1 MIIDKIR
8 RLIDTFKPITLAEM
22 DTVKLMTRIDRKYV
36 CRTDQLPSIL
46 EAARPHFRV
55 LEINKVRLQGYE
67 SLYLDTPDH
76 EMYIKHH
83 NGHLNRYKIR
93 IREYRESHEFFI
105 EIKFKD
111 NHRKTTKKRIPIGPD
126 RNYLSP
132 DIADFIKTHSVYTP
146 DALQPTLFSSF
157 KRMTLVSNVLRERVT
172 IDLNPTWFMGSKKIS
187 LPGLVI
193 LEVKSTRNSSTQGFG
208 YLLREARIHPR
219 RISKYCTGTNLLF
232 PGIKHNRFKTKI
244 LYLEKLDKTVAYA

>member
-1 MIIDKIR
+1 MINPVR
-8 RLIDTFKPITLAEM
+8 QLIETFKPISLAEM
-22 DTVKLMTRIDRKYV
+22 DAVKLMTRIDQKYV
-36 CRTDQLPSIL
+36 CRTDQLPAVL

-67 SLYLDTPDH
+67 SLYLDTPGH
-76 EMYIKHH
+76 EMYIRHH

-93 IREYRESHEFFI
+93 IREYQESNEFFI

-111 NHRKTTKKRIPIGPD
+111 NHRKTTKKRMPISSD
-126 RNYLSP
+126 RNYFKKE
-132 DIADFIKTHSVYTP
+132 IADFIRAHSVYTP

-157 KRMTLVSNVLRERVT
+157 KRMTLVSNELQERVT
-172 IDLNPTWFMGSKKIS
+172 IDLNPTWFMGPKKVS

-193 LEVKSTRNSSTQGFG
+193 LEVKSTRSSSTRGFG

-232 PGIKHNRFKTKI
+232 PEIKHNRFKAKI
-244 LYLEKLDKTVAYA
+244 IFLQKLDNTLAYA